1 MYFTDISDPY
11 IVLLTVN
18 KTHSYMF
25 WHLTKQLMK
34 HNRMWKLKIFH
45 THSIPDISFP
55 KPQVLWQPWGL
66 NPWQKPPMNGSEYE
80 DGDKKIHTN
89 THSLGK
95 IQIWYLLSLKFSLS
109 LTMWT
114 LGLDTFEI
122 WNFMTFKM
130 CLFVFEVRGTKYK
143 FFPSHTPVYS
153 YGVLSPMSSVL
164 PDKGDRIFLSW
175 KW

>member
-89 THSLGK
+89 THSLGR

-143 FFPSHTPVYS
+143 FFPPHTPVYS